1 MVGTRRRANTFQKK
15 SGVKDWMRALCLTP
29 FTHPSLAILHSGLTD
44 PWPRCVEV
52 KVGCTLDRL
61 PLNHWATQS
70 QQASA
75 LTSTA
80 NAESPM
86 SLTCVFGD
94 IRADK
99 GRTCKIDIL
108 HSDRKSFGSR
118 QIRMEQFC
126 CAGWASRSREPSR
139 TRLLKF
145 ISAQLLWPHQEARD
159 DLQCP
164 PAP

>member
-1 MVGTRRRANTFQKK
+1 
-15 SGVKDWMRALCLTP
+15 MRALCLTP

-99 GRTCKIDIL
+99 GRRCKLDIL

-118 QIRMEQFC
+118 QNRMEQFC
-126 CAGWASRSREPSR
+126 CAGWASRSRERLRSR
-139 TRLLKF
+139 EDSSPEVHLGSTAVAASRGQRRPPMPPCLLMAPLIGSGPKA
-145 ISAQLLWPHQEARD
+145 SAL
-159 DLQCP
+159 
-164 PAP
+164 